1 MELVPGTVI
10 APPGAILWICGKRL
24 WVDDE
29 NGWEFVGVF
38 ETEEKAV
45 AACLTGM
52 YFVGPTELDKAFPHE
67 TVLWKGAY
75 YPKEIS
81 SPDDF
86 GNMTVAQ
93 KKQFHEER
101 SQAFYENVAT
111 SEQRKASDD
120 FKAAVKKHKDALGI
134 G

>member
-1 MELVPGTVI
+1 MTCQQAVLMED
-10 APPGAILWICGKRL
+10 ARKSLWICGQRL

-45 AACLTGM
+45 AACRTGM

-67 TVLWKGAY
+67 RVIWKGAY
-75 YPKEIS
+75 YPKQIS

-93 KKQFHEER
+93 KE
-101 SQAFYENVAT
+101 
-111 SEQRKASDD
+111 
-120 FKAAVKKHKDALGI
+120 
-134 G
+134 